1 LDPSDEGGWV
11 SQSPAED
18 RSLGRLA
25 YWAFGLIGSIVLA
38 FADLLVR
45 AGSIRY
51 TDGDLDEPLHVVA
64 FIALL
69 VLAGFGVLGVPL
81 ARSRPGVAMWLLRLA
96 GLGAVVASLYAVFQS
111 HPLVG
116 FGLLVFSAIPLLV
129 ASWSVG
135 WAEAGARS

>member
-1 LDPSDEGGWV
+1 M
-11 SQSPAED
+11 SQSTAED
-18 RSLGRLA
+18 RSLGRVA
-25 YWAFGLIGSIVLA
+25 YWTFGLIGSIVLA

-51 TDGDLDEPLHVVA
+51 TDGDLGAPLHIAA
-64 FIALL
+64 FIVLL
-69 VLAGFGVLGVPL
+69 VLAGFGVLGVLL
-81 ARSRPGVAMWLLRLA
+81 ARSRTAAAVWLLRLS

-116 FGLLVFSAIPLLV
+116 FGLLVFSGIPLLV

-135 WAEAGARS
+135 WAEANARA

>member
-1 LDPSDEGGWV
+1 M
-11 SQSPAED
+11 SQSIAED
-18 RSLGRLA
+18 RSLGRIA
-25 YWAFGLIGSIVLA
+25 YWTFGLIGSIVLA

-51 TDGDLDEPLHVVA
+51 ADGDLGDPLDIAA
-64 FIALL
+64 FVALL
-69 VLAGFGVLGVPL
+69 VCAGAGVLGVFL
-81 ARSRPGVAMWLLRLA
+81 ARSRAGLAVWLLRLA

-116 FGLLVFSAIPLLV
+116 FGLLALSGIPLLV

-135 WAEAGARS
+135 WAERDRSFPGGRPT